1 MRILATIACFT
12 IGLSLAAQTTHPA
25 AARARA
31 KAKPD
36 LATAVS
42 APAWTDV
49 NGSLERLEQVR
60 AAAEADIAD
69 LDVGRWKTGWK
80 TAWLKSSSHKQ
91 QAVGLAASLEHNLR
105 DAMPDLIRDAQN
117 SRGGVGATF
126 KLYNNVNVVYE
137 SLESLVEITNSY
149 GRKGESAQIAA
160 DYAALGRLRQELS
173 GYIQQ
178 TAASLEPVR
187 PVTLP
192 KKIIVDDNVPE
203 KGHKKTPSLQ
213 SSN

>member
-1 MRILATIACFT
+1 MKALATKICVLT
-12 IGLSLAAQTTHPA
+12 ICLVVGLSLAAQTAHRAST
-25 AARARA
+25 RARV

-36 LATAVS
+36 LATVAV
-42 APAWTDV
+42 APAWSDV

-69 LDVGRWKTGWK
+69 LDIARWRSGWK
-80 TAWLKSSSHKQ
+80 TAWLKKNSRKE
-91 QAVGLAASLEHNLR
+91 QAQGLAASLERNLKG
-105 DAMPDLIRDAQN
+105 AMPDLIHDAQN
-117 SRGGVGATF
+117 SHGGIGATF

-149 GRKGESAQIAA
+149 GRKDESAQITA

-178 TAASLEPVR
+178 TAASLEPR
-187 PVTLP
+187 SVTLP
-192 KKIIVDDNVPE
+192 KKIVIEDNAPSR
-203 KGHKKTPSLQ
+203 KKTASLQ
-213 SSN
+213 